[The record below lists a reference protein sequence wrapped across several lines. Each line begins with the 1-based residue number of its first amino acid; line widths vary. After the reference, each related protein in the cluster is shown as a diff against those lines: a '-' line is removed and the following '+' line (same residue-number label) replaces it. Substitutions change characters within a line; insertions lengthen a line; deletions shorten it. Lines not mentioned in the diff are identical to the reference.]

1 MFTMHHMVIWNQFL
15 IKAMKHL
22 LWKLT
27 DFFVQ
32 HINRILEQI
41 VSMCALEHLV
51 RIHQI
56 VFFQMFFAQNASL

>member
-1 MFTMHHMVIWNQFL
+1 MFTVYRIIRKQFL

-27 DFFVQ
+27 NDFLSQ

-41 VSMCALEHLV
+41 ASMCALEHLV
-51 RIHQI
+51 
-56 VFFQMFFAQNASL
+56 